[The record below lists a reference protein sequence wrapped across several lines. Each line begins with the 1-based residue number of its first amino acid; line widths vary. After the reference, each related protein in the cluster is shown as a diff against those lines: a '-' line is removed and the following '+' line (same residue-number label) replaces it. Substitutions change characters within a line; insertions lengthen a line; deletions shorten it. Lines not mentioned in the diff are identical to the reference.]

1 MWLIICC
8 VDFCVFMC
16 FVKLGVNIL
25 SVNFFL
31 FVEGKN
37 CLYLLVVYVVLW
49 KNKEI
54 KLFS

>member
-37 CLYLLVVYVVLW
+37 CLYLLVVYVCSFME
-49 KNKEI
+49 K
-54 KLFS
+54 